1 MKTLLE
7 LNPKVGDKVKWTGGT
22 GQEEV
27 YEVLKVKGD
36 RYYLNHDSYHFWC
49 THSDVVAPQWSFVVD
64 QKPKTFGEL
73 SDEEKSELVLARY
86 VRGEDIELWVGGD
99 WLLLH
104 SPEWASEARYRIRPK
119 DPVVETVT
127 MHGVNGRF
135 SSAYICRNDTHK
147 ITYNTVDGVIDCSS
161 VKMEEL

>member
-7 LNPKVGDKVKWTGGT
+7 LNPKVGDKVKWTGSGR
-22 GQEEV
+22 EEV
-27 YEVLKVKGD
+27 YEVLEVQGD
-36 RYYLNHDSYHFWC
+36 SYRLNHDGYHFWW
-49 THSDVVAPQWSFVVD
+49 TSSGWDYPQWSLVVD

-73 SDEEKSELVLARY
+73 SDEEKSELVLARH
-86 VRGEDIELWVGGD
+86 VHGEEIELWVYGA
-99 WLLLH
+99 WLLLPK
-104 SPEWASEARYRIRPK
+104 PEWSSDARYRIKPK

-127 MHGVNGRF
+127 MFGVNGRF